1 MGSETKGLKFH
12 TKALAISALAGISE
26 EREEFCLFNRS
37 GDGFV
42 CEKEVKHALHNLEL
56 NPANIDINKMI
67 DDAEIDGDGTLSKSE
82 LITAVSQLEDF
93 GNEVEVQNNIRCF
106 DKSKNDFVSVAEL
119 KDEKI
124 EQLNKETQGAS
135 ENILQLK
142 RQVKKKQKFTKS
154 QENDYIK
161 YEAFVT
167 VSIQSKPNTKIGC
180 KLQEADIDGVS
191 EVEEWKKR
199 WRRNAAMRSASK
211 IFPKTWWMLLAKLEI
226 FLYQKESIKLKLTT
240 YYWLCE

>member
-42 CEKEVKHALHNLEL
+42 CEKEMKHALQNLEL

-67 DDAEIDGDGTLSKSE
+67 NDAEIDGDGTLSKSE

-124 EQLNKETQGAS
+124 EQLN
-135 ENILQLK
+135 N
-142 RQVKKKQKFTKS
+142 
-154 QENDYIK
+154 
-161 YEAFVT
+161 
-167 VSIQSKPNTKIGC
+167 
-180 KLQEADIDGVS
+180 
-191 EVEEWKKR
+191 
-199 WRRNAAMRSASK
+199 
-211 IFPKTWWMLLAKLEI
+211 
-226 FLYQKESIKLKLTT
+226 
-240 YYWLCE
+240 

>member
-1 MGSETKGLKFH
+1 MSSETKGLKFH

-37 GDGFV
+37 GDGFI
-42 CEKEVKHALHNLEL
+42 CHKEVNHALRNLEL
-56 NPANIDINKMI
+56 NPSNVDIEKMI
-67 DDAEIDGDGTLSKSE
+67 GDAEIDGDGTLSKSE
-82 LITAVSQLEDF
+82 FIKVVSQLEDF
-93 GNEVEVQNNIRCF
+93 GNNVEVQNNIRCF

-119 KDEKI
+119 KEEKI
-124 EQLNKETQGAS
+124 GQPDKGTQDAS
-135 ENILQLK
+135 GNILQSK
-142 RQVKKKQKFTKS
+142 KQVKKKQKFTKNE
-154 QENDYIK
+154 ENDYVK

-211 IFPKTWWMLLAKLEI
+211 IFPKTWWMLLAKIEI

-240 YYWLCE
+240 YYWLSE

>member
-154 QENDYIK
+154 QENDYTK

>member
-42 CEKEVKHALHNLEL
+42 CEKEVKNALRNLEL
-56 NPANIDINKMI
+56 NPSNVDIKKMI
-67 DDAEIDGDGTLSKSE
+67 DAAEIDGDGTLSKSE
-82 LITAVSQLEDF
+82 FMKSVSQLEDF
-93 GNEVEVQNNIRCF
+93 GNDMEIQNNIRVF
-106 DKSKNDFVSVAEL
+106 DKSNKDFVSVAEL

-124 EQLNKETQGAS
+124 EQASKETQDSS
-135 ENILQLK
+135 ENVLQMKKLL
-142 RQVKKKQKFTKS
+142 KKKNKYTKS
-154 QENDYIK
+154 EEKDHIK

-226 FLYQKESIKLKLTT
+226 FLYQKENIKLKLTT
-240 YYWLCE
+240 YYWLSE